1 MRCGNCHNDLGNNPT
16 SGTPGAPHWQLAPTS
31 MLWQGLSVGDLC
43 RALKNPKLNGDR
55 TPEALIEHMETE
67 PLLLW
72 SWNPG
77 RGREAIP
84 MPHKEFVDLVKV
96 WVSGGAACPG

>member
-1 MRCGNCHNDLGNNPT
+1 
-16 SGTPGAPHWQLAPTS
+16 